1 MDYIVKCEINYYYF
15 YRMKKYLL
23 VLLTIL
29 SFNCFAQF
37 SKTHYIPPITCNNN
51 LASDHYFYISTPSTT
66 NVSFKIIAIGGTVIN
81 GVVNNSTP
89 FIYEIGT
96 GINTQLMTP
105 KSTIGKLNNKGY
117 IIEADDMI
125 YVSMRINSSYN
136 IDNDSYSH
144 AGGLVSKGN
153 SALGTTFRLG
163 AMFNPANDSALL
175 NFASILATENNTKL
189 TISNIPIGTILS
201 DGSTITGTISV
212 ILNKN
217 ESYVLALENYST
229 SVSNSSKMIGA
240 LVETDKPVVVNSGS
254 FGGSNGTSD
263 RSRDVGFDQI
273 VPFEKTGNEYVFV
286 KGLGSDDLERVL
298 LIAQINGTQVYLNGN
313 NTVPFATLNA
323 GEYADI
329 TGANFTNGNLY
340 VTSSQNIFAYQ
351 CIGGRG
357 SNAANQNL
365 FFVPPVNCTTPR
377 IVDNIPLIQ
386 SIGKATYTGG
396 LNIVTETGATVT
408 INNIPIGTSPV
419 AITGNP
425 GLERYTV
432 NGLTGNISVKSTKQ
446 VYVSYF
452 GTNAAATYGG
462 YYSGFDTKPEVVFNK
477 ISATASACI
486 PNIILKTSTISSYDN
501 FQWYLND
508 IAISGATS
516 SDYKPT
522 VAGYYQVKGTITN
535 CPLAPSLFSD
545 KIPVSE
551 CPSDNDNDTV
561 NDNIDL
567 DNDNDGITNCT
578 ESHGSQNINTAIS
591 TAGTVAAGGITGYS
605 NGFTATTTTSSNASI
620 TPFTGNSNGSF
631 ITEIPAGV
639 DSAVSYKMTFDDPIS
654 IGMEYVPTAN
664 STDLLNAS
672 GDFIV
677 NSDTNRTVTV
687 LNPSNQLLID
697 TDYDGIYES
706 GVTEYSSFEIRFRLN
721 DVIPLA
727 AGTGNFKFQTYL
739 SKTFQFTHKN
749 TSLTAA
755 NRATFSLYAICV
767 PKDTDGDGIPDQLD
781 LDSDNDGIPD
791 TIEAQPNNALA
802 LTNSDTNRDGIDN
815 AFANGLTPI
824 HSDNDG
830 IPDYIDW
837 DSDND
842 GILDIEESGT
852 NSTNPDAD
860 SDGIKNYRELDSDN
874 DLCLDVIE
882 AGFLDPNNDGVLG
895 SGPVVVDTKGQVTSG
910 LGYTTPNINY
920 ITAAPIL
927 ISAQPN
933 ATPFCELQNKT
944 INISSNG
951 DSFQWEVSSNGT
963 TWNAITNNTIYT
975 GATTSALTLTNVP
988 SSMNG
993 YHYRVFINRN
1003 GNSCG
1008 LLSTQ
1013 TTLQIDALPSINNIT
1028 LVQCDDNTDG
1038 YTSFNLTV
1046 KNDEISANAANETF
1060 SYYSSQA
1067 GATTANTAQLISN
1080 PTAYTNTSLTPM
1092 NVWARVVN
1100 ANGCYAVSNI
1110 TLRVSTTNIPTTF
1123 NKTIPVC
1130 DDYIDVLQDDKDGIA
1145 TFDFSSS
1152 TTELIAQL
1160 PPASS
1165 SYSVKYYESEIDA
1178 LAETNEI
1185 TNTTNYRNELS
1196 PNEQLIWVRVDSD
1209 LENACFGLGPYI
1221 KLVVNPK
1228 PDISLNSD
1236 GAEDVLICSN
1246 LPTFL
1251 VELTA
1256 GIQDGSATSD
1266 YSYIWSKDDVILA
1279 GETNPTLNINQEGD
1293 YSVEVTTIATGCSQ
1307 IRNIKATP
1315 SDIATISSIEVTD
1328 LTENNTIT
1336 INVTGPGK
1344 YVYAIDGPDGYYQ
1357 DANDFE
1363 NVSLGVHEV
1372 FVKDLNGCGSV
1383 NQAVTVV
1390 GAPQFFTP
1398 NNDGYNDYW
1407 NIKGLTNSNLSSQ
1420 IEIFD
1425 RYGKHLQTINPLSPG
1440 WNGIYNGNPLPAD
1453 DYWYTLKLADGRQ
1466 AKGHFSLKR

>member
-15 YRMKKYLL
+15 YRMKKILL

-37 SKTHYIPPITCNNN
+37 SKTHYIPPISCNLT
-51 LASDHYFYISTPSTT
+51 LAEDHYFYISTPSTT
-66 NVSFKIIAIGGTVIN
+66 DVSFKIIAIGGGTIS
-81 GVVNNSTP
+81 GVVNNTTP
-89 FIYEIGT
+89 YVYTIGT
-96 GINTQLMTP
+96 GNGTQLITP
-105 KSTIGKLNNKGY
+105 KNTIGKLTNKGY

-125 YVSMRINSSYN
+125 YVSMRINSAFSNQSNSYN
-136 IDNDSYSH
+136 H

-153 SALGTTFRLG
+153 SALGTIFRLG
-163 AMFNPANDSALL
+163 AMYNPELDRSLL
-175 NFASILATENNTKL
+175 NFAGILATENNTQL
-189 TISNIPIGTILS
+189 TISDIPNGTVLT
-201 DGSTITGTISV
+201 DGTVISGPITLN
-212 ILNKN
+212 LNKN
-217 ESYVLALENYST
+217 ESYVLALENYSNPT
-229 SVSNSSKMIGA
+229 ANSAKMIGA
-240 LVETDKPVVVNSGS
+240 LVKTDKPVVVNSGS
-254 FGGSNGTSD
+254 FGGSNSTGNSG
-263 RSRDVGFDQI
+263 RDVGFDQI
-273 VPFEKTGNEYVFV
+273 VPFEKTGKEYVFV
-286 KGLGSDDLERVL
+286 KGSGTDILERVL
-298 LIAQINGTQVYLNGN
+298 LIAQIDGTQIFINGL
-313 NTVPFATLNA
+313 ATPIITINA
-323 GEYADI
+323 GQYADL
-329 TGANFTNGNLY
+329 TGADFINGNLY
-340 VTSSQNIFAYQ
+340 VTTSQSVFAYQ
-351 CIGGRG
+351 SIGGNG
-357 SNAANQNL
+357 GASANQNL
-365 FFVPPVNCTTPR
+365 FFVPPISCTTPR

-386 SIGKATYTGG
+386 SIGTTVYTGG

-408 INNIPIGTSPV
+408 VNGNTITTTPV

-452 GTNAAATYGG
+452 GTNLAATYGG
-462 YYSGFDTKPEVVFNK
+462 YYSGFDTKPEVVFSK
-477 ISATASACI
+477 ISTTASGCI
-486 PNIILKTSTISSYDN
+486 PNIILKTSIISSYDN

-508 IAISGATS
+508 VAIPSATLS
-516 SDYKPT
+516 YYEPT

-578 ESHGSQNINTAIS
+578 ESYGNQNINTAIS
-591 TAGTVAAGGITGYS
+591 TAGTVAVGGVTGYS
-605 NGFTATTTTSSNASI
+605 NSFTAVTTTSPNAST
-620 TPFTGNSNGSF
+620 TPFTGSSNGSF
-631 ITEIPAGV
+631 VTEIPAGE
-639 DSAVSYKMTFDDPIS
+639 DSAVNYKMTFDDPIS

-664 STDLLNAS
+664 SIDLLNSS

-677 NSDTNRTVTV
+677 NSDSNRTVTV

-721 DVIPLA
+721 NVIPLA
-727 AGTGNFKFQTYL
+727 AGTGDFKFQTSL
-739 SKTFQFTHKN
+739 SKTFQITHKN
-749 TSLTAA
+749 TSLTTA
-755 NRATFSLYAICV
+755 NRATFSLYAICI
-767 PKDTDGDGIPDQLD
+767 PRDTDGDSIPDQLD

-791 TIEAQPNNALA
+791 TIEGQPNNALV
-802 LTNSDTNRDGIDN
+802 LTNSDTNKDGIDN
-815 AFANGLTPI
+815 AFANGLTSI
-824 HSDNDG
+824 DTDNDG

-852 NSTNPDAD
+852 NSTNSDAD

-874 DLCLDVIE
+874 DVCLDVIE

-895 SGPVVVDTKGQVTSG
+895 DSPVVVDTKGQVTSG
-910 LGYTTPNINY
+910 LGYTTPNSNY

-927 ISAQPN
+927 ITTQPN
-933 ATPFCELQNKT
+933 AIAFCELQNTT
-944 INISSNG
+944 IILGSNG
-951 DSFQWEVSSNGT
+951 DSFQWEVSTNGT
-963 TWNAITNNTIYT
+963 TWNPITDDATYS
-975 GATTSALTLTNVP
+975 GATTTALRLTNVP
-988 SSMNG
+988 SSMDG

-1008 LLSTQ
+1008 LLSTE
-1013 TTLQIDALPSINNIT
+1013 TTLKINALPVVNNVTI
-1028 LVQCDDNTDG
+1028 VQCDDNTDG
-1038 YTSFNLTV
+1038 FTSFNLTV
-1046 KNDEISANAANETF
+1046 KNNEISANAANETF

-1067 GATTANTAQLISN
+1067 GATTANVAQLINN
-1080 PTAYTNTSLTPM
+1080 PIAYTNTSLTPM

-1100 ANGCYAVSNI
+1100 ANGCYAVSTI
-1110 TLRVSTTNIPTTF
+1110 TLKVSTTNIPTTF

-1130 DDYIDVLQDDKDGIA
+1130 DDYVDALNDDKDGIA

-1152 TTELIAQL
+1152 TSELITQL

-1178 LAETNEI
+1178 LVETNEI
-1185 TNTTNYRNELS
+1185 TNTTSYRNNLS
-1196 PNEQLIWVRVDSD
+1196 PNQQLIWVRVDSD

-1256 GIQDGSATSD
+1256 GIQDGSAPTD
-1266 YSYIWSKDDVILA
+1266 YTYIWSREGVILT
-1279 GETNPTLNINQEGD
+1279 GETNPTLNINQEGN
-1293 YSVEVTTIATGCSQ
+1293 YSVEVTSIASGCSQ

-1336 INVTGPGK
+1336 INTTGPGK

-1357 DANDFE
+1357 DANYFE
-1363 NVSLGVHEV
+1363 NVSLGIHEV
-1372 FVKDLNGCGSV
+1372 YVKDLNGCGSV
-1383 NQAVTVV
+1383 DQTVTVV
-1390 GAPQFFTP
+1390 GAPKYFTP

-1407 NIKGLTNSNLSSQ
+1407 NIKGLTNSNLNSQ

-1425 RYGKHLQTINPLSPG
+1425 RYGKHLQTVKPLSQG

-1453 DYWYTLKLADGRQ
+1453 DYWYTLKLADGRE